1 MSMTTTAAL
10 TRRRAEA
17 EAAVAEAK
25 VAAQTVLTYA
35 PGADTKVVAAARL
48 AATHAARL
56 ALAMIETWAEEERDR
71 AEAALYEER
80 DATDDDCRTIIAF
93 EF

>member
-1 MSMTTTAAL
+1 MTTTISAL
-10 TRRRAEA
+10 TIRRAQA

-25 VAAQTVLTYA
+25 VAARAVLDFA
-35 PGADTKVVAAARL
+35 PGPDTKAVAAARL

-80 DATDDDCRTIIAF
+80 DATDADCRAILAF